1 MKVKTS
7 ITLSR
12 EVLETIDRRS
22 GSSRSR
28 SEFVEE
34 AVRTYVAQL
43 ARREAEARDL
53 EILNRRADSLDEEAC
68 DVLDYQV
75 IR

>member
-1 MKVKTS
+1 M
-7 ITLSR
+7 
-12 EVLETIDRRS
+12 
-22 GSSRSR
+22 
-28 SEFVEE
+28 
-34 AVRTYVAQL
+34 RTYVAQL

-53 EILNRRADSLDEEAC
+53 EILNRRADSLNEEAC